1 MIVPPRNHPLTLSEP
16 EVSAWVMDGAFRG
29 WAEGNAFD
37 RMRQLS
43 ATLSVAL
50 YHHLVSGVRTK
61 MHDVV

>member
-16 EVSAWVMDGAFRG
+16 EVSAWVMDGPFRG
-29 WAEGNAFD
+29 RAGGNAVD

-50 YHHLVSGVRTK
+50 YHHLVSRVTTK
-61 MHDVV
+61 MHAVQ